1 MVKLLVQSA
10 RVDMPGRC
18 HRFVSQTI
26 VRDAPSRV
34 RRLNILMAVLASLAV
49 VILGEPLVLT
59 HLGPSILVIA
69 AKLATIVT
77 APVALSVLSTLTR

>member
-1 MVKLLVQSA
+1 MAKLLVQSV
-10 RVDMPGRC
+10 RVDMPGQC

-26 VRDAPSRV
+26 VRDAPSPV
-34 RRLNILMAVLASLAV
+34 RRLNILMAVLASHAV
-49 VILGEPLVLT
+49 VKLGEPLGPIRLV
-59 HLGPSILVIA
+59 PSIRVIA

>member
-1 MVKLLVQSA
+1 MAKLLVQSV
-10 RVDMPGRC
+10 RVDMPGRL

-26 VRDAPSRV
+26 VQDAPSPV
-34 RRLNILMAVLASLAV
+34 RKLNTLMAVLASLAV
-49 VILGEPLVLT
+49 VILGEPLILT
-59 HLGPSILVIA
+59 YLGPSILVIA